1 MSNILDSLSLE
12 ELKSLKETIE
22 QFESKQDIIDQINTI
37 IHRRTGSLNDR
48 FLIKNITTFTPQER
62 EILERNNIE
71 SIGDLRRIK
80 VRELA
85 GITRS
90 TEESIG
96 WAREFYNLEPE
107 STPAP
112 VKKRGKK

>member
-1 MSNILDSLSLE
+1 MSNILDDLSLE
-12 ELKSLKETIE
+12 ELKSLKELIE
-22 QFESKQDIIDQINTI
+22 RSKSKQDIINQIDTLL
-37 IHRRTGSLNDR
+37 RERSTSLNDR
-48 FLIKNITTFTPQER
+48 FLVKDITTFTPQER
-62 EILERNNIE
+62 EILENNGIQ
-71 SIGDLRRIK
+71 SIGDLRRRK
-80 VRELA
+80 VRELT

>member
-90 TEESIG
+90 TTESIG
-96 WAREFYNLEPE
+96 WAREFYNLEPN
-107 STPAP
+107 TPTL
-112 VKKRGKK
+112 VKKRGK